1 MHFSYAEWKISCIAV
16 LSCVF
21 SGTSQMGRVDIIPV
35 ESKTEL
41 SGSTSFKMQGA
52 LTTFLPLCHWF

>member
-1 MHFSYAEWKISCIAV
+1 MHFSYAEWEISCITV

-21 SGTSQMGRVDIIPV
+21 SGTSQMGRVGIITV
-35 ESKTEL
+35 ESKSEL
-41 SGSTSFKMQGA
+41 SGSTYFKKQGA